1 MCDVVVLNIQN
12 MLRLAQS
19 TAVNQQLAVCS
30 LENHSPV
37 KIHALHNYT
46 AYCITVR
53 RQKYLDVGRRISML
67 LIID

>member
-1 MCDVVVLNIQN
+1 MVLNIQN
-12 MLRLAQS
+12 MLRLAQQS

-37 KIHALHNYT
+37 KIHVLHNYT
-46 AYCITVR
+46 VYCITVR